1 MTSVK
6 NISLSSLPKKVAEVV
21 EKHPTQFEQIFASMN
36 VTTKNKRIRN
46 KFVKLA
52 VTRLVE
58 SMNVV
63 SIPTPTETV
72 VEKMVVSA
80 EAVEKIEKPQSE
92 VLVMEMTETLPFNK
106 LAVGFMLKVGKQFF
120 GSEQVFRSY
129 YNQKHEE
136 YYKNKDLL
144 LSTFQTLVEGAD
156 SATYT
161 EIESLIQSQL
171 SK

>member
-58 SMNVV
+58 NMKVV
-63 SIPTPTETV
+63 SIPTKPV
-72 VEKMVVSA
+72 VEKMAVSA

-106 LAVGFMLKVGKQFF
+106 LAVGFVLKVGKQFF
-120 GSEQVFRSY
+120 GNEQVFRSY

-136 YYKNKDLL
+136 YYKNKELL

-156 SATYT
+156 SATYN